1 MPKSPKVISAIVDG
15 LRRMP
20 DLWRADEHTANG
32 VASLSAADGAK
43 TDPPKEGPRRRSI
56 RWKILVAFVCMAAI
70 TFFLGAYA
78 VIKITDMSRLVAE
91 TYDRPLMMINFTRK
105 ALNDF
110 SLMDGRLGRQAL
122 AMAKN
127 ASIAARNR
135 LEMQRSTEIFFDDLE
150 ATRQRSVTEEAL
162 ALIAEIEVLVRVWT
176 EKRQIAYNQGL
187 TPERWQEMDN
197 ISVQVT
203 QRFDQLI
210 EIAARDGFDQRQ
222 KATDAIQD
230 SRRTAAIMTVLAL
243 IASAAVTI
251 ALAGVITRPL
261 SIAAAAAGRI
271 ADGDMD
277 AEIPEGADEETGILL
292 NTMRVMQQNIR
303 EMMQRE
309 VAQRKSA
316 QTRLIEA
323 IEKSS
328 EAVVLLDVDNRIL
341 IANSQ
346 IQDFFPNCADVEL
359 AGMPFDE
366 FRALIADPEISH
378 GKTNGKG
385 LNGRRPTEQRL
396 PDGRWVRSSGSPT
409 QDGGAI
415 MFWTDITALKR
426 REGTLRAAKK
436 QAEAASEAKTA
447 FLTNMSHELR
457 TPLNAIIGFSEVIAT
472 EIFGPIGQP
481 RYKDYANDVLRSSH
495 HLLDVIN
502 DILDISK
509 NEASKLQ
516 VKHET
521 VVLAKVIDDS
531 LHIVRDWFERSD
543 VRISVDTPDPKLKV
557 GGDAAR
563 LRQVLLN
570 ILSNAVKFTD
580 SGGTVTVSAQR
591 SAGKAVIEISDT
603 GIGMHAK
610 DIPTAM
616 SMFGQIDSTLA
627 RKYEGTGLGIPLS
640 KAIIEL
646 HKGSLDIASTIGQ
659 GTVVTITLPLAP
671 SKALARGKGKTN
683 GLGRVKAK
691 QGAEKTIAAE

>member
-1 MPKSPKVISAIVDG
+1 MPQSPKVISAVLDG
-15 LRRMP
+15 LRRMSNP
-20 DLWRADEHTANG
+20 WRAEG
-32 VASLSAADGAK
+32 SAADSVAARTTPDPET
-43 TDPPKEGPRRRSI
+43 TDPSGDGQKRLSI
-56 RWKILVAFVCMAAI
+56 RWKLLVAFVCMAAI

-105 ALNDF
+105 ALYDF
-110 SLMDGRLGRQAL
+110 SLMDGHLGRQAL
-122 AMAKN
+122 AKT

-135 LEMQRSTEIFFDDLE
+135 MEMQRSTEIFFEDLG
-150 ATRQRSVTEEAL
+150 L
-162 ALIAEIEVLVRVWT
+162 ALGRSGSEESVALIDEIEVLVRVWSD
-176 EKRQIAYNQGL
+176 KRQIAYNQGL

-197 ISVQVT
+197 ISAQVT
-203 QRFDQLI
+203 QRFDELI
-210 EIAARDGFDQRQ
+210 EIAAGEGFDQRQ
-222 KATDAIQD
+222 RVTDAIQD
-230 SRRTAAIMTVLAL
+230 SRGTAAIMTVIAL
-243 IASAAVTI
+243 IASAVVTI

-261 SIAAAAAGRI
+261 SIAANAARRI

-277 AEIPEGADEETGILL
+277 AEIPEAADEETGVLL

-328 EAVVLLDVDNRIL
+328 EAVVLLDSDNRIL

-346 IQDFFPNCADVEL
+346 IRDFFPKCADVDL
-359 AGMPFDE
+359 TGTTFDAFQTLVE
-366 FRALIADPEISH
+366 DPGSATVKK
-378 GKTNGKG
+378 GGKG
-385 LNGRRPTEQRL
+385 LKGRKPTEQRL
-396 PDGRWVRSSGSPT
+396 PDGRWVRSSGSAT
-409 QDGGAI
+409 NDGGAI

-426 REGTLRAAKK
+426 REATLQAAKK

-457 TPLNAIIGFSEVIAT
+457 TPLNAIIGFSEAIAT
-472 EIFGPIGQP
+472 ETFGPIGQP
-481 RYKDYANDVLRSSH
+481 RYKEYANDVLRSSH

-509 NEASKLQ
+509 SEAAKLQ
-516 VKHET
+516 VKQET
-521 VVLAKVIDDS
+521 VVVSEVIDDS
-531 LHIVRDWFERSD
+531 RHIVRDWFERSD
-543 VRISVDTPDPKLKV
+543 VEISVNTPDSGLKV
-557 GGDAAR
+557 SGDAAR

-580 SGGTVTVSAQR
+580 PGGTVTISSER
-591 SAGKAVIEISDT
+591 RGGLAVIKVVDT
-603 GIGMHAK
+603 GIGMRPK

-640 KAIIEL
+640 NAIIEL
-646 HKGSLDIASTIGQ
+646 HDGTLDITSTLGE
-659 GTVVTITLPLAP
+659 GTTVTITLPLVR
-671 SKALARGKGKTN
+671 SKAVPDGGRKKSGS
-683 GLGRVKAK
+683 GRVTSKR
-691 QGAEKTIAAE
+691 GDVKTIAAE

>member
-1 MPKSPKVISAIVDG
+1 MPHPRKVISAVMDG
-15 LRRMP
+15 LRRTP
-20 DLWRADEHTANG
+20 DLWRSDEPAPG
-32 VASLSAADGAK
+32 
-43 TDPPKEGPRRRSI
+43 DPGGEPVHVQPRRLSI
-56 RWKILVAFVCMAAI
+56 RWKLLVAFVCMATI

-91 TYDRPLMMINFTRK
+91 TYDRPLMMINYTRK

-122 AMAKN
+122 AKT
-127 ASIAARNR
+127 ASVAARNR
-135 LEMQRSTEIFFDDLE
+135 QEMQRSTEIFFADLD
-150 ATRQRSVTEEAL
+150 AARQRSVSDEAL
-162 ALIAEIEVLVRVWT
+162 SLIGEIEVLVRAWT

-187 TPERWQEMDN
+187 TPDRWQEMDN
-197 ISVQVT
+197 ISAQVT
-203 QRFDQLI
+203 QRFDELI
-210 EIAARDGFDQRQ
+210 EIATRDGFDQRQ
-222 KATDAIQD
+222 QVTDAIQD
-230 SRRTAAIMTVLAL
+230 SRGTAAIMTVIAL
-243 IASAAVTI
+243 IASAVVTI

-261 SIAAAAAGRI
+261 SIAASAAGRI

-277 AEIPEGADEETGILL
+277 AEIPEAADEETGILL

-316 QTRLIEA
+316 QTRLIDA

-328 EAVVLLDVDNRIL
+328 EAVVLLDADGRIL

-346 IQDFFPNCADVEL
+346 IRDFFPKSADAEL
-359 AGMPFDE
+359 TGMAFDAFLALVDDRAGS
-366 FRALIADPEISH
+366 A
-378 GKTNGKG
+378 GKAVNGG
-385 LNGRRPTEQRL
+385 RPTEQRL

-409 QDGGAI
+409 QDGGTI
-415 MFWTDITALKR
+415 LFWTDITALKR
-426 REGTLRAAKK
+426 REATLHAAKK

-457 TPLNAIIGFSEVIAT
+457 TPLNAIIGFSEAIAT
-472 EIFGPIGQP
+472 ETFGAIGEP

-509 NEASKLQ
+509 NEAGKLQ
-516 VKHET
+516 VKHDT
-521 VVLAKVIDDS
+521 VVLCDVITDS
-531 LHIVRDWFERSD
+531 LLIVRDWFERSD
-543 VRISVDTPDPKLKV
+543 VEIAIEAPDPKLTV
-557 GGDAAR
+557 RGDAAR

-580 SGGTVTVSAQR
+580 AGGRVTIAAARRRGQ
-591 SAGKAVIEISDT
+591 AVITVSDT
-603 GIGMHAK
+603 GIGMRDK

-646 HKGSLDIASTIGQ
+646 HDGTLDIASALGE
-659 GTVVTITLPLAP
+659 GTTVTITLPLAR
-671 SKALARGKGKTN
+671 SKSASARSGKTKP
-683 GLGRVKAK
+683 GADKA
-691 QGAEKTIAAE
+691 IAAE

>member
-1 MPKSPKVISAIVDG
+1 MPLNRKVISASLDG
-15 LRRMP
+15 LRRIP
-20 DLWRADEHTANG
+20 NPWGEDEQAAADPE
-32 VASLSAADGAK
+32 SAAGG
-43 TDPPKEGPRRRSI
+43 EGEHELSEEQKARRLSI
-56 RWKILVAFVCMAAI
+56 RWKLLIAFVCMAAI

-78 VIKITDMSRLVAE
+78 VIKITDLSRLVEE
-91 TYDRPLMMINFTRK
+91 TYDRPLTAINYTRK

-122 AMAKN
+122 AQS
-127 ASIAARNR
+127 ASNAARNR
-135 LEMQRSTEIFFDDLE
+135 QEMQRSTEIFFDDLNE
-150 ATRQRSVTEEAL
+150 ARRRAVSPEAL
-162 ALIAEIEVLVRVWT
+162 TLISEIEVLVRAWT

-187 TPERWQEMDN
+187 TAERWQEMDN
-197 ISVQVT
+197 ISAQVT
-203 QRFDQLI
+203 QRFDELI
-210 EIAARDGFDQRQ
+210 EIATNDGIEQRQ
-222 KATDAIQD
+222 QVTGAIQD
-230 SRRTAAIMTVLAL
+230 SRGTAAIMTVIAL
-243 IASAAVTI
+243 IASAVVTI

-261 SIAAAAAGRI
+261 SIAASAASRI
-271 ADGDMD
+271 ADGEMD
-277 AEIPEGADEETGILL
+277 TEIPEAADEETGILL
-292 NTMRVMQQNIR
+292 NTMREMQQNIR

-309 VAQRKSA
+309 VEQRKSA
-316 QTRLIEA
+316 QSRLIDA

-328 EAVVLLDVDNRIL
+328 EAVILLDSDNRIL

-346 IQDFFPNCADVEL
+346 IRDFFPDCAGRKL
-359 AGMPFDE
+359 TGMTFDD
-366 FRALIADPEISH
+366 FQALIGNPDTAADKKRKG
-378 GKTNGKG
+378 GK
-385 LNGRRPTEQRL
+385 PTEQRL

-415 MFWTDITALKR
+415 MFWTDITVLKR
-426 REGTLRAAKK
+426 REATLRAAKK

-457 TPLNAIIGFSEVIAT
+457 TPLNAIIGFSEAIASET
-472 EIFGPIGQP
+472 FGAIGQP

-509 NEASKLQ
+509 SEAGKLQ
-516 VKHET
+516 VKHDKVPVSE
-521 VVLAKVIDDS
+521 VIDDC

-543 VRISVDTPDPKLKV
+543 VEILVETQDPKLKV
-557 GGDAAR
+557 LGDAAR

-580 SGGTVTVSAQR
+580 AGGTVAISATR
-591 SAGKAVIEISDT
+591 SNGKAVITVRDT
-603 GIGMHAK
+603 GIGMRAK

-646 HKGSLDIASTIGQ
+646 HDGTLDLESTLGE
-659 GTVVTITLPLAP
+659 GTVVTITLPV
-671 SKALARGKGKTN
+671 ARAKSNDTGGKKDAAKS
-683 GLGRVKAK
+683 GRTKES
-691 QGAEKTIAAE
+691 EKVIAAE

>member
-1 MPKSPKVISAIVDG
+1 MPQSPKVISAVFDG
-15 LRRMP
+15 IRRIP
-20 DLWRADEHTANG
+20 DLWRDQDPE
-32 VASLSAADGAK
+32 ADGIPAPAESSDGS
-43 TDPPKEGPRRRSI
+43 TGSAQDYPRHLSI
-56 RWKILVAFVCMAAI
+56 RWKLLFAFVFMAAI
-70 TFFLGAYA
+70 TLFLGTYA
-78 VIKITDMSRLVAE
+78 VLKITDMSRLVSD
-91 TYDRPLMMINFTRK
+91 TYDRPLMMINYTRK

-122 AMAKN
+122 TQN
-127 ASIAARNR
+127 ASNAARNR
-135 LEMQRSTEIFFDDLE
+135 LEMQRSTEIFFTDLD
-150 ATRQRSVTEEAL
+150 AARQRSISEQAVT
-162 ALIAEIEVLVRVWT
+162 LIGEIEVLVRAWSD
-176 EKRQIAYNQGL
+176 KRMIAYNQGL
-187 TPERWQEMDN
+187 TPARWQEMDN
-197 ISVQVT
+197 ISAQVT
-203 QRFDQLI
+203 QRFDELI
-210 EIAARDGFDQRQ
+210 EIATRDGFEQRQ
-222 KATDAIQD
+222 RVTNVIQD
-230 SRRTAAIMTVLAL
+230 SRGTAAIMTVIAL
-243 IASAAVTI
+243 IASAVVTV

-277 AEIPEGADEETGILL
+277 AEIPEAADEETGILL

-316 QTRLIEA
+316 QIRLIEA

-328 EAVVLLDVDNRIL
+328 EAVVLLDSDNRIL
-341 IANSQ
+341 IASSQ
-346 IQDFFPNCADVEL
+346 IGDFFPNCDGRKL
-359 AGMPFDE
+359 PGMPFDE
-366 FRALIADPEISH
+366 FRTLIGEPETGG
-378 GKTNGKG
+378 GKRKGKASM
-385 LNGRRPTEQRL
+385 GRKPTEQQL

-415 MFWTDITALKR
+415 LFWTEITALKR
-426 REGTLRAAKK
+426 REAKLRAAKK
-436 QAEAASEAKTA
+436 QAEAASEAKTN

-472 EIFGPIGQP
+472 ETFGAIGQP

-509 NEASKLQ
+509 NEAGKLQ

-521 VVLAKVIDDS
+521 VALAEVIHDS

-543 VRISVDTPDPKLKV
+543 VEISVETPNTDLKV
-557 GGDAAR
+557 RGDAAR

-580 SGGTVTVSAQR
+580 AGGTVSITAARR
-591 SAGKAVIEISDT
+591 SGKAVIEVVDT
-603 GIGMHAK
+603 GIGMRPK
-610 DIPTAM
+610 DIPTAIA
-616 SMFGQIDSTLA
+616 MFGQIDSTLA

-646 HKGSLDIASTIGQ
+646 HEGTLDIASTFGE
-659 GTVVTITLPLAP
+659 GTTVTITLPVARSKSIAGATGKAP
-671 SKALARGKGKTN
+671 GA
-683 GLGRVKAK
+683 GRVKGKRGDAK
-691 QGAEKTIAAE
+691 AIAAE